1 MALQKIA
8 LKPGINREGT
18 DYSGSGGW
26 YDGNKIRF
34 RSGLPEKIGG
44 WTQASSYQYAGVCR
58 ILWSWLDSDSISI
71 YTGAGTNLKY
81 YIISG
86 GSYYDI
92 TPIVFTST
100 LSGAIVATN
109 GSNVL
114 TITDATGNPNIGDYI
129 IISGAVS
136 LGGNMTAAVLNQEF
150 VVTTIVSS
158 TQYTVVATATANAS
172 DTGTGGTAI
181 QIQYEYPVG
190 LAVYI
195 TGTGWGAGPYSRGG
209 WGSAFSVGIGQQL
222 RLWSNDNFGT
232 DLVIAPRG
240 GAIAYWSDSTGAA
253 VRAVPL
259 QTLATTN
266 GYAGTYVPIA
276 TNQVLTSPIQR
287 FVIALG
293 ANSYIPGTPNSEFNP
308 MLVRWSDQQNP
319 FQWVPSTTNQSGEF
333 PLSNGSTIVGGVS
346 TRQEN
351 LIWTDSALYSM
362 QYVGYPYVWGFF
374 LLMDNISIMSPN
386 AMITVNNITY
396 WMGREKFYMYNG
408 TVSTLPCSLRQYVF
422 DDINKAQ
429 AYQIFCGSNEGY
441 NEVWWFYVSAS
452 SNGTAIDKYVIYNYL
467 DNAWYYGTMG
477 RTAWLD
483 TGIQP
488 YPLAAD
494 YNNRLLYHESSVD
507 DVSGSTPVAI
517 DSYVMSSDFDVGN
530 GDHFSFVWRMLPD
543 INFNGS
549 NVNNP
554 YLTMT
559 LIPRRDSGAAQGTA
573 DIPTITSANNYAT
586 APEYTIQQFT
596 GQVYTRLRARQMA
609 FKIESNSLGVAWQAG
624 ITRLDIKNDGKR

>member
-114 TITDATGNPNIGDYI
+114 TITDATSTPNIGDYI

-136 LGGNMTAAVLNQEF
+136 LGGNMIAAVLNQEF

-158 TQYTVVATATANAS
+158 TQFTVVATATANAS

-190 LAVYI
+190 LDVYI

-308 MLVRWSDQQNP
+308 MLVRWSDQLNP

-429 AYQIFCGSNEGY
+429 AYQVFCGANKGY

-507 DVSGSTPVAI
+507 DVSGSTPAAI

-543 INFNGS
+543 VNFNGS

-559 LIPRRDSGAAQGTA
+559 LIPRRDSGSAQGTA
-573 DIPTITSANNYAT
+573 DIPTVTSANNYAT

>member
-44 WTQASSYQYAGVCR
+44 WTQAYSYQYAGVCR

-114 TITDATGNPNIGDYI
+114 TITDATSTPNIGDYI

-136 LGGNMTAAVLNQEF
+136 LGGNMIAAVLNQEF

-158 TQYTVVATATANAS
+158 TQFTVVATATANAS

-266 GYAGTYVPIA
+266 GYAGAYVPIA

-308 MLVRWSDQQNP
+308 MLVRWSDQLNP

-374 LLMDNISIMSPN
+374 LLMDNISIMAPN

-429 AYQIFCGSNEGY
+429 AYQVFCGSNEGY

-452 SNGTAIDKYVIYNYL
+452 SNGTTIDKYVIYNYL

-543 INFNGS
+543 VNFNGS

-559 LIPRRDSGAAQGTA
+559 LIPRRDSGSAQGTA
-573 DIPTITSANNYAT
+573 DIPTVTSANNYAT

>member
-44 WTQASSYQYAGVCR
+44 RTQASSYQYAGVCR

-92 TPIVFTST
+92 TPIVLTST

-114 TITDATGNPNIGDYI
+114 TITDATSTPNIGDYI

-136 LGGNMTAAVLNQEF
+136 LGGNMIAAVLNQEF
-150 VVTTIVSS
+150 VVTTIISS
-158 TQYTVVATATANAS
+158 TQFTVVATATANAS

-190 LAVYI
+190 LDVYI

-276 TNQVLTSPIQR
+276 TNQVFTSPIQR

-308 MLVRWSDQQNP
+308 MLVRWSDQLNP

-429 AYQIFCGSNEGY
+429 AYQVFCGSNEGY

-452 SNGTAIDKYVIYNYL
+452 SNGTTIDKYVIYNYL

-507 DVSGSTPVAI
+507 DVSGSTPAAI

-543 INFNGS
+543 VNFNGS

-559 LIPRRDSGAAQGTA
+559 LIPRRDSGSAQGTA
-573 DIPTITSANNYAT
+573 DIPTVTSANNYAT

>member
-44 WTQASSYQYAGVCR
+44 WTQAYSYQYAGVCR

-114 TITDATGNPNIGDYI
+114 TITDATSTPNIGDYI

-136 LGGNMTAAVLNQEF
+136 LGGNMIAAVLNQEF

-158 TQYTVVATATANAS
+158 TQFTVVATATANAS

-190 LAVYI
+190 LDVYI

-276 TNQVLTSPIQR
+276 TNQVFTSPIQR

-308 MLVRWSDQQNP
+308 MLVRWSDQLNP

-429 AYQIFCGSNEGY
+429 AYQVFCGSNEGY

-452 SNGTAIDKYVIYNYL
+452 SNGTTIDKYVIYNYL

-543 INFNGS
+543 VNFNGS

-559 LIPRRDSGAAQGTA
+559 LIPRRDSGSAQGTA
-573 DIPTITSANNYAT
+573 DIPTVTSANNYAT

>member
-100 LSGAIVATN
+100 LSGAIVATD

-114 TITDATGNPNIGDYI
+114 TITDATSTPNIGDYI

-136 LGGNMTAAVLNQEF
+136 LGGNMIAAVLNQEF
-150 VVTTIVSS
+150 VVATIVSS
-158 TQYTVVATATANAS
+158 TQFTVVATATANAS

-429 AYQIFCGSNEGY
+429 AYQVFCGANEGY

-452 SNGTAIDKYVIYNYL
+452 SNGTAVDKYVIYNYL

-543 INFNGS
+543 VNFNGS

>member
-44 WTQASSYQYAGVCR
+44 WTQAYSYQYAGVCR

-114 TITDATGNPNIGDYI
+114 TITDATSTPNIGDYI

-136 LGGNMTAAVLNQEF
+136 LGGNMIAAVLNQEF

-158 TQYTVVATATANAS
+158 TQFTVVATATANAS

-190 LAVYI
+190 LDVYI

-240 GAIAYWSDSTGAA
+240 GAIAYWSDSTGPE

-276 TNQVLTSPIQR
+276 TNQVFTSPIQR

-308 MLVRWSDQQNP
+308 MLVRWSDQLNP

-374 LLMDNISIMSPN
+374 LLMDNISIMAPN

-429 AYQIFCGSNEGY
+429 AYQVFCGSNEGY

-452 SNGTAIDKYVIYNYL
+452 SNGTTIDKYVIYNYL

-507 DVSGSTPVAI
+507 DVSGSTPAAI

-543 INFNGS
+543 VNFNGS

-559 LIPRRDSGAAQGTA
+559 LIPRRDSGSAQGTA
-573 DIPTITSANNYAT
+573 DIPTVTSANNYAT

>member
-100 LSGAIVATN
+100 LSGAIVATD

-114 TITDATGNPNIGDYI
+114 TITDATSTPNIGDYI

-240 GAIAYWSDSTGAA
+240 GAIAYWSDSTGPA

-543 INFNGS
+543 VNFNGS

>member
-114 TITDATGNPNIGDYI
+114 TITDATSTPNIGDYI

-136 LGGNMTAAVLNQEF
+136 LGGNMIAAVLNQEF

-158 TQYTVVATATANAS
+158 TQFTVVATATANAS

-240 GAIAYWSDSTGAA
+240 GAIAYWSDSTGPE

-266 GYAGTYVPIA
+266 GYAGAYVPIA

-308 MLVRWSDQQNP
+308 MLVRWSDQLNP

-429 AYQIFCGSNEGY
+429 AYQVFCGSNEGY

-452 SNGTAIDKYVIYNYL
+452 SNGTTIDKYVIYNYL

-507 DVSGSTPVAI
+507 DVSGSTPAAI

-543 INFNGS
+543 VNFNGS

-559 LIPRRDSGAAQGTA
+559 LIPRRDSGSAQGTA
-573 DIPTITSANNYAT
+573 DIPTVTSANNYAT

>member
-44 WTQASSYQYAGVCR
+44 WTQAYSYQYAGVCR

-114 TITDATGNPNIGDYI
+114 TITDATSTPNIGDYI

-136 LGGNMTAAVLNQEF
+136 LGGNMIAAVLNQEF

-158 TQYTVVATATANAS
+158 TQFTVVATATANAS

-266 GYAGTYVPIA
+266 GYAGAYVPIA

-308 MLVRWSDQQNP
+308 MLVRWSDQLNP

-429 AYQIFCGSNEGY
+429 AYQVFCGSNEGY

-452 SNGTAIDKYVIYNYL
+452 SNGTTIDKYVIYNYL

-507 DVSGSTPVAI
+507 DVSGSTPAAI

-543 INFNGS
+543 VNFNGS

-559 LIPRRDSGAAQGTA
+559 LIPRRDSGSAQGTA
-573 DIPTITSANNYAT
+573 DIPTVTSANNYAT

>member
-109 GSNVL
+109 GSNIL
-114 TITDATGNPNIGDYI
+114 TITDATSTPNIGDYI

-136 LGGNMTAAVLNQEF
+136 LGGNMIAAVLNQEF
-150 VVTTIVSS
+150 VVTTIISS
-158 TQYTVVATATANAS
+158 TQFTVVATATANAS

-308 MLVRWSDQQNP
+308 MLVRWSDQLNP

-429 AYQIFCGSNEGY
+429 AYQVFCGSNEGY

-452 SNGTAIDKYVIYNYL
+452 SNGTTIDKYVIYNYL

-507 DVSGSTPVAI
+507 DVSGSTPAAI

-543 INFNGS
+543 VNFNGS

-559 LIPRRDSGAAQGTA
+559 LIPRRDSGSAQGTA
-573 DIPTITSANNYAT
+573 DIPTVTSANNYAT

>member
-44 WTQASSYQYAGVCR
+44 WTQAYSYQYAGVCR

-114 TITDATGNPNIGDYI
+114 TITDATSTPNIGDYI

-136 LGGNMTAAVLNQEF
+136 LGGNMIAAVLNQEF

-158 TQYTVVATATANAS
+158 TQFTVVATATANAS

-190 LAVYI
+190 LDVYI

-240 GAIAYWSDSTGAA
+240 GAIAYWSDSTGPE

-266 GYAGTYVPIA
+266 GYAGAYVPIA

-308 MLVRWSDQQNP
+308 MLVRWSDQLNP

-374 LLMDNISIMSPN
+374 LLMDNISIMAPN

-422 DDINKAQ
+422 DDISKAQ
-429 AYQIFCGSNEGY
+429 AYQVFCGSNEGY

-452 SNGTAIDKYVIYNYL
+452 SNGTTIDKYVIYNYL

-543 INFNGS
+543 VNFNGS

-559 LIPRRDSGAAQGTA
+559 LIPRRDSGSAQGTA
-573 DIPTITSANNYAT
+573 DIPTVTSANNYAT

>member
-1 MALQKIA
+1 
-8 LKPGINREGT
+8 
-18 DYSGSGGW
+18 
-26 YDGNKIRF
+26 
-34 RSGLPEKIGG
+34 
-44 WTQASSYQYAGVCR
+44 
-58 ILWSWLDSDSISI
+58 
-71 YTGAGTNLKY
+71 
-81 YIISG
+81 
-86 GSYYDI
+86 
-92 TPIVFTST
+92 
-100 LSGAIVATN
+100 
-109 GSNVL
+109 
-114 TITDATGNPNIGDYI
+114 
-129 IISGAVS
+129 
-136 LGGNMTAAVLNQEF
+136 
-150 VVTTIVSS
+150 
-158 TQYTVVATATANAS
+158 
-172 DTGTGGTAI
+172 
-181 QIQYEYPVG
+181 
-190 LAVYI
+190 
-195 TGTGWGAGPYSRGG
+195 
-209 WGSAFSVGIGQQL
+209 
-222 RLWSNDNFGT
+222 
-232 DLVIAPRG
+232 
-240 GAIAYWSDSTGAA
+240 
-253 VRAVPL
+253 
-259 QTLATTN
+259 
-266 GYAGTYVPIA
+266 
-276 TNQVLTSPIQR
+276 
-287 FVIALG
+287 
-293 ANSYIPGTPNSEFNP
+293 
-308 MLVRWSDQQNP
+308 
-319 FQWVPSTTNQSGEF
+319 
-333 PLSNGSTIVGGVS
+333 
-346 TRQEN
+346 
-351 LIWTDSALYSM
+351 M

-543 INFNGS
+543 VNFNGS

>member
-136 LGGNMTAAVLNQEF
+136 LGGNMIAAVLNQEF
-150 VVTTIVSS
+150 VVATIVSS
-158 TQYTVVATATANAS
+158 TQFTVVATATANAS

>member
-44 WTQASSYQYAGVCR
+44 WTQAYSYQYAGVCR

-114 TITDATGNPNIGDYI
+114 TITDATSTPNIGDYI

-136 LGGNMTAAVLNQEF
+136 LGGNMIAAVLNQEF

-158 TQYTVVATATANAS
+158 TQFTVVATATANAS

-240 GAIAYWSDSTGAA
+240 GAIAYWSDSTGPE

-266 GYAGTYVPIA
+266 GYAGAYVPIA

-308 MLVRWSDQQNP
+308 MLVRWSDQLNP

-374 LLMDNISIMSPN
+374 LLMDNISIMAPN

-429 AYQIFCGSNEGY
+429 AYQVFCGSNEGY

-452 SNGTAIDKYVIYNYL
+452 SNGTTIDKYVIYNYL

-507 DVSGSTPVAI
+507 DVSGSTPAAI

-543 INFNGS
+543 VNFNGS

-559 LIPRRDSGAAQGTA
+559 LIPRRDSGSAQGTA
-573 DIPTITSANNYAT
+573 DIPTVTSANNYAT

>member
-44 WTQASSYQYAGVCR
+44 WTQAYSYQYAGVCR

-114 TITDATGNPNIGDYI
+114 TITDATSTPNIGDYI

-136 LGGNMTAAVLNQEF
+136 LGGNMIAAVLNQEF

-158 TQYTVVATATANAS
+158 TQFTVVATATANAS

-190 LAVYI
+190 LDVYI

-240 GAIAYWSDSTGAA
+240 GAIAYWSDSTGPE

-266 GYAGTYVPIA
+266 GYAGAYVPIA

-308 MLVRWSDQQNP
+308 MLVRWSDQLNP

-429 AYQIFCGSNEGY
+429 AYQVFCGSNEGY

-452 SNGTAIDKYVIYNYL
+452 SNGTTIDKYVIYNYL

-543 INFNGS
+543 VNFNGS

-559 LIPRRDSGAAQGTA
+559 LIPRRDSGSAQGTA
-573 DIPTITSANNYAT
+573 DIPTVTSANNYAT

>member
-44 WTQASSYQYAGVCR
+44 WTQAYSYQYAGVCR

-114 TITDATGNPNIGDYI
+114 TITDATSTPNIGDYI

-136 LGGNMTAAVLNQEF
+136 LGGNMIAAVLNQEF

-158 TQYTVVATATANAS
+158 TQFTVVATATANAS

-276 TNQVLTSPIQR
+276 TNQVFTSPIQR

-308 MLVRWSDQQNP
+308 MLVRWSDQLNP

-429 AYQIFCGSNEGY
+429 AYQVFCGSNEGY

-452 SNGTAIDKYVIYNYL
+452 SNGTTIDKYVIYNYL

-543 INFNGS
+543 VNFNGS

-559 LIPRRDSGAAQGTA
+559 LIPRRDSGSAQGTA
-573 DIPTITSANNYAT
+573 DIPTVTSANNYAT

>member
-100 LSGAIVATN
+100 LSGAIVATD

-114 TITDATGNPNIGDYI
+114 TITDATSTPNIGDYI

-543 INFNGS
+543 VNFNGS

>member
-44 WTQASSYQYAGVCR
+44 WTQAYSYQYAGVCR

-114 TITDATGNPNIGDYI
+114 TITDATSTPNIGDYI

-136 LGGNMTAAVLNQEF
+136 LGGNMIAAVLNQEF

-158 TQYTVVATATANAS
+158 TQFTVVATATANAS

-190 LAVYI
+190 LDVYI

-266 GYAGTYVPIA
+266 GYAGAYVPIA

-308 MLVRWSDQQNP
+308 MLVRWSDQLNP

-429 AYQIFCGSNEGY
+429 AYQVFCGSNEGY

-452 SNGTAIDKYVIYNYL
+452 SNGTTIDKYVIYNYL

-543 INFNGS
+543 VNFNGS

-559 LIPRRDSGAAQGTA
+559 LIPRRDSGSAQGTA
-573 DIPTITSANNYAT
+573 DIPTVTSANNYAT

>member
-44 WTQASSYQYAGVCR
+44 WTQAYSYQYAGVCR

-114 TITDATGNPNIGDYI
+114 TITDATSTPNIGDYI

-136 LGGNMTAAVLNQEF
+136 LGGNMIAAVLNQEF

-158 TQYTVVATATANAS
+158 TQFTVVATATANAS

-190 LAVYI
+190 LDVYI

-240 GAIAYWSDSTGAA
+240 GAIAYWSDSTGPE

-266 GYAGTYVPIA
+266 GYAGAYVPIA

-308 MLVRWSDQQNP
+308 MLVRWSDQLNP

-374 LLMDNISIMSPN
+374 LLMDNISIMAPN

-429 AYQIFCGSNEGY
+429 AYQVFCGSNEGY

-452 SNGTAIDKYVIYNYL
+452 SNGTTIDKYVIYNYL

-543 INFNGS
+543 VNFNGS

-559 LIPRRDSGAAQGTA
+559 LIPRRDSGSAQGTA
-573 DIPTITSANNYAT
+573 DIPTVTSANNYAT

>member
-44 WTQASSYQYAGVCR
+44 WTQAYSYQYAGVCR

-114 TITDATGNPNIGDYI
+114 TITDATSTPNIGDYI

-136 LGGNMTAAVLNQEF
+136 LGGNMIAAVLNQEF

-158 TQYTVVATATANAS
+158 TQFTVVATATANAS

-308 MLVRWSDQQNP
+308 MLVRWSDQLNP

-429 AYQIFCGSNEGY
+429 AYQVFCGSNEGY

-507 DVSGSTPVAI
+507 DVSGSTPAAI

-543 INFNGS
+543 VNFNGS

-559 LIPRRDSGAAQGTA
+559 LIPRRDSGSAQGTA
-573 DIPTITSANNYAT
+573 DIPTVTSANNYAT

>member
-44 WTQASSYQYAGVCR
+44 WTQAYSYQYAGVCR

-114 TITDATGNPNIGDYI
+114 TITDATSTPNIGDYI

-136 LGGNMTAAVLNQEF
+136 LGGNMIAAVLNQEF

-158 TQYTVVATATANAS
+158 TQFTVVATATANAS

-240 GAIAYWSDSTGAA
+240 GAIAYWSDSTGPE

-266 GYAGTYVPIA
+266 GYAGAYVPIA

-308 MLVRWSDQQNP
+308 MLVRWSDQLNP

-351 LIWTDSALYSM
+351 LTWTDSALYSM

-374 LLMDNISIMSPN
+374 LLMDNISIMAPN

-429 AYQIFCGSNEGY
+429 AYQVFCGSNEGY

-452 SNGTAIDKYVIYNYL
+452 SNGTTIDKYVIYNYL

-543 INFNGS
+543 VNFNGS

-559 LIPRRDSGAAQGTA
+559 LIPRRDSGSAQGTA
-573 DIPTITSANNYAT
+573 DIPTVTSANNYAT

>member
-136 LGGNMTAAVLNQEF
+136 LGGNMIAAVLNQEF
-150 VVTTIVSS
+150 VVATIVSS
-158 TQYTVVATATANAS
+158 TQFTVVATATANAS

-543 INFNGS
+543 VNFNGS

>member
-114 TITDATGNPNIGDYI
+114 TITDATSTPNIGDYI

-136 LGGNMTAAVLNQEF
+136 LGGNMIAAVLNQEF

-158 TQYTVVATATANAS
+158 TQFTVVATATANAS

-308 MLVRWSDQQNP
+308 MLVRWSDQLNP

-429 AYQIFCGSNEGY
+429 AYQVFCGSNEGY

-507 DVSGSTPVAI
+507 DVSGSTPAAI

-543 INFNGS
+543 VNFNGS

-559 LIPRRDSGAAQGTA
+559 LIPRRDSGSAQGTA
-573 DIPTITSANNYAT
+573 DIPTVTSANNYAT

>member
-44 WTQASSYQYAGVCR
+44 WTQAYSYQYAGVCR

-92 TPIVFTST
+92 TPIVYTNT

-114 TITDATGNPNIGDYI
+114 TITDATSTPNIGDYI

-136 LGGNMTAAVLNQEF
+136 LGGNMIAAVLNQEF

-158 TQYTVVATATANAS
+158 TQFTVVATATANAS

-308 MLVRWSDQQNP
+308 MLVRWSDQLNP

-429 AYQIFCGSNEGY
+429 AYQVFCGSNEGY

-452 SNGTAIDKYVIYNYL
+452 SNGTTIDKYVIYNYL

-543 INFNGS
+543 VNFNGS

-559 LIPRRDSGAAQGTA
+559 LIPRRDSGSAQGTA
-573 DIPTITSANNYAT
+573 DIPTVTSANNYAT

>member
-44 WTQASSYQYAGVCR
+44 WTQAYSYQYAGVCR

-114 TITDATGNPNIGDYI
+114 TITDATSTPNIGDYI

-136 LGGNMTAAVLNQEF
+136 LGGNMIAAVLNQEF

-158 TQYTVVATATANAS
+158 TQFTVVATATANAS

-190 LAVYI
+190 LDVYI

-308 MLVRWSDQQNP
+308 MLVRWSDQLNP

-429 AYQIFCGSNEGY
+429 AYQVFCGSNEGY

-452 SNGTAIDKYVIYNYL
+452 SNGTTIDKYVIYNYL

-507 DVSGSTPVAI
+507 DVSGSTPAAI

-543 INFNGS
+543 VNFNGS

-559 LIPRRDSGAAQGTA
+559 LIPRRDSGSAQGTA
-573 DIPTITSANNYAT
+573 DIPTVTSANNYAT

>member
-543 INFNGS
+543 VNFNGS

>member
-100 LSGAIVATN
+100 LSGAIVATD

-114 TITDATGNPNIGDYI
+114 TITDATSTPNIGDYI

-136 LGGNMTAAVLNQEF
+136 LGGNMIAAVLNQEF
-150 VVTTIVSS
+150 VVATIVSS
-158 TQYTVVATATANAS
+158 TQFTVVATATANAS

-507 DVSGSTPVAI
+507 DVSGSTPAAI

-543 INFNGS
+543 VNFNGS

-573 DIPTITSANNYAT
+573 DIPTVTSANNYAT

>member
-44 WTQASSYQYAGVCR
+44 WTQAYSYQYAGVCR

-92 TPIVFTST
+92 TPIVYTNT

-114 TITDATGNPNIGDYI
+114 TITDATSTPNIGDYI

-136 LGGNMTAAVLNQEF
+136 LGGNMIAAVLNQEF

-158 TQYTVVATATANAS
+158 TQFTVVATATANAS

-190 LAVYI
+190 LDVYI

-266 GYAGTYVPIA
+266 GYAGAYVPIA

-308 MLVRWSDQQNP
+308 MLVRWSDQLNP

-429 AYQIFCGSNEGY
+429 AYQVFCGSNEGY

-452 SNGTAIDKYVIYNYL
+452 SNGTTIDKYVIYNYL

-543 INFNGS
+543 VNFNGS

-559 LIPRRDSGAAQGTA
+559 LIPRRDSGSAQGTA
-573 DIPTITSANNYAT
+573 DIPTVTSANNYAT

>member
-100 LSGAIVATN
+100 LSGAIVATD

-114 TITDATGNPNIGDYI
+114 TITDATSTPNIGDYI

-507 DVSGSTPVAI
+507 DVSGSTPAAI

-573 DIPTITSANNYAT
+573 DIPTVTSANNYAT

>member
-100 LSGAIVATN
+100 LSGAIVATD

-114 TITDATGNPNIGDYI
+114 TITDATSTPNIGDYI

-136 LGGNMTAAVLNQEF
+136 LGGNMIAAVLNQEF
-150 VVTTIVSS
+150 VVATIVSS
-158 TQYTVVATATANAS
+158 TQFTVVATATANAS

-507 DVSGSTPVAI
+507 DVSGSTPAAI

-573 DIPTITSANNYAT
+573 DIPTVTSANNYAT